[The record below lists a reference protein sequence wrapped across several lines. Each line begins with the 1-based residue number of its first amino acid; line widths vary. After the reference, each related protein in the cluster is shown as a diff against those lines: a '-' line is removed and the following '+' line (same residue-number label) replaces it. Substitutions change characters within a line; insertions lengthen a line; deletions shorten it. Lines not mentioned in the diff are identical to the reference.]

1 MTEPKRPKVS
11 GSIVVS
17 EFKRGAEAVRDVI
30 LPMLLNRFHQ
40 HLRSDGQR
48 LLRLFAQHLI
58 DNPDLIPPSPWKPVI
73 LEILRQF
80 VIDHPLRK
88 LDNAAIADAVD
99 LLLLKTRTIANQDD
113 PVLVSGNWRRL
124 ATQSPRP
131 WERTVAPSQKPTS
144 ATASTEPLNA
154 KVVLSGQT
162 TDHLSR
168 ARVEKCVY

>member
-30 LPMLLNRFHQ
+30 LPMLLEPIFTNI
-40 HLRSDGQR
+40 SDPTVNGS
-48 LLRLFAQHLI
+48 LRLFAQHLI

-113 PVLVSGNWRRL
+113 PVVGKWEL
-124 ATQSPRP
+124 AQARNA
-131 WERTVAPSQKPTS
+131 VAK
-144 ATASTEPLNA
+144 ALG
-154 KVVLSGQT
+154 K
-162 TDHLSR
+162 DSR
-168 ARVEKCVY
+168 AVAKAHQRDGKYRAT